1 MAQFVASAAK
11 PFSEDIAELRSIYS
25 NLNARIMEIAHL
37 EKLLERYAKSAGL
50 TV

>member
-25 NLNARIMEIAHL
+25 NLNARIMEIVHL
-37 EKLLERYAKSAGL
+37 EKLERYAKSAGL